1 MTCHPDH
8 CLCKADIKLWL
19 FSKKKWSRSLDVED
33 SKVKVFWDLADA
45 RFSVEPEPVEGFY
58 VVVVFYLEL
67 ALLLDDMKKDAYR
80 KTRASQLTMNAP
92 FMARREHIYGKK
104 IHSAKAQFC
113 DNGQFNHI
121 SIECD
126 TVSVKDLCLKIRVD
140 KKPMM
145 QVKRLAWKDDE
156 FDESSS
162 RLDPLKFDDRK
173 SITLRRS
180 KLVKWFMEPFF
191 DDLIFECFM
200 WLGIGKTE
208 YGTLSYRMCIVS
220 DSPPKEEE
228 FMEWLQK
235 EDRNGAC
242 IPTQQE
248 VLGKKEAIQEAY
260 NFEYSAAT
268 VQQMLRDKSVVRHP
282 INIVAEK
289 DRLRSEL
296 SMALS
301 RRNEAKAE
309 RMRVKQKNL
318 QRRPQ
323 PESKD
328 NKVANLESMNWKN
341 RADNFKNALELKLV
355 NISLKAGESGYD
367 PFLRR
372 WTRSRNYY
380 ASKP

>member
-1 MTCHPDH
+1 MT
-8 CLCKADIKLWL
+8 
-19 FSKKKWSRSLDVED
+19 
-33 SKVKVFWDLADA
+33 
-45 RFSVEPEPVEGFY
+45 
-58 VVVVFYLEL
+58 
-67 ALLLDDMKKDAYR
+67 
-80 KTRASQLTMNAP
+80 Q
-92 FMARREHIYGKK
+92 
-104 IHSAKAQFC
+104 
-113 DNGQFNHI
+113 
-121 SIECD
+121 
-126 TVSVKDLCLKIRVD
+126 
-140 KKPMM
+140 
-145 QVKRLAWKDDE
+145 
-156 FDESSS
+156 
-162 RLDPLKFDDRK
+162 
-173 SITLRRS
+173 
-180 KLVKWFMEPFF
+180 
-191 DDLIFECFM
+191 
-200 WLGIGKTE
+200 
-208 YGTLSYRMCIVS
+208 VS

>member
-1 MTCHPDH
+1 MT
-8 CLCKADIKLWL
+8 
-19 FSKKKWSRSLDVED
+19 
-33 SKVKVFWDLADA
+33 
-45 RFSVEPEPVEGFY
+45 
-58 VVVVFYLEL
+58 
-67 ALLLDDMKKDAYR
+67 
-80 KTRASQLTMNAP
+80 Q
-92 FMARREHIYGKK
+92 
-104 IHSAKAQFC
+104 
-113 DNGQFNHI
+113 
-121 SIECD
+121 
-126 TVSVKDLCLKIRVD
+126 
-140 KKPMM
+140 
-145 QVKRLAWKDDE
+145 
-156 FDESSS
+156 
-162 RLDPLKFDDRK
+162 
-173 SITLRRS
+173 
-180 KLVKWFMEPFF
+180 
-191 DDLIFECFM
+191 
-200 WLGIGKTE
+200 
-208 YGTLSYRMCIVS
+208 VS

-235 EDRNGAC
+235 EDRNGAR